1 MSVADIGLWA
11 GFILTLMVFSY
22 VLGDNFLYR
31 LAVYIF
37 VGLAAGFITI
47 VTVESVIVPFFS
59 ETLGSDEA
67 GGIIVGL
74 MPILLGVLLL
84 LKTSPRLAR
93 IGNIG
98 IAFIIG
104 VGAAVAIVGALT
116 GTLIPLA
123 RVTANEGKG
132 VEGEDLLNAVIV
144 VVGVITSLVYFQ
156 YLARRNVEG
165 EAVRGRTSQVLG
177 FIGEGFIV
185 VTLGAIYGAAIL
197 TSLTIFSERIS
208 FLLTQASGG

>member
-31 LAVYIF
+31 LAVYVF

-47 VTVESVIVPFFS
+47 VTVESVIMPFFS
-59 ETLGSDEA
+59 ETFGSDEA
-67 GGIIVGL
+67 GGIVVGM
-74 MPILLGVLLL
+74 MPLLLAVLLL

-93 IGNIG
+93 VGNIG

-104 VGAAVAIVGALT
+104 VGAAVALVGAVT

-123 RVTANEGKG
+123 RATANEGSG
-132 VEGEDLLNAVIV
+132 VEGEDLLNAIIV
-144 VVGVITSLVYFQ
+144 VVGVVTSLVYFQ

-165 EAVRGRTSQVLG
+165 EAVRGRTSLVLG
-177 FIGEGFIV
+177 TIGEGFIV
-185 VTLGAIYGAAIL
+185 ITLGAIYGAAIL